1 MRTNPIEK
9 VIANLETRRDALT
22 EAVDL
27 LREELNGNRLRTRKR
42 TRATAADETKETG
55 RAKDV

>member
-22 EAVDL
+22 EVIEH

-42 TRATAADETKETG
+42 TRTTAADEAKETS